1 MNQQSFSNDLTVI
14 QANVLDHSREFVEI
28 VYSKAPG
35 EYRALL
41 ACGRFDRRLQHDP
54 AFNHGKLFAYAEYA
68 VFRREFLLRFPDAPP
83 FACINAFSGLF
94 LKNDISI
101 SNLVEYA
108 EGSEDQEQLFLN
120 TPEI

>member
-1 MNQQSFSNDLTVI
+1 MNWQPPSNELAVI

-28 VYSKAPG
+28 VYRQAPG

-41 ACGRFDRRLQHDP
+41 ASERFKRRLEHDP
-54 AFNHGKLFAYAEYA
+54 AFNHGKLFAYAEYV
-68 VFRREFLLRFPDAPP
+68 VFRKEFLLRFPDASP

-108 EGSEDQEQLFLN
+108 EGSEDQEQLLLN
-120 TPEI
+120 TP